1 MRNLIA
7 VLCLLAFT
15 SCGAF
20 ANLSAG
26 LAKGRELLVDMH
38 KQYQEI
44 KPEIEKAVE
53 TSKDIVAITRDI
65 LAAGQTAAE
74 EIKATASELKALDA
88 EAFAK
93 ADKDGDGDLDWME
106 KIAYWI
112 LIGGGSLE
120 IGRRKLKS
128 IEERL
133 AHERAKRKAAEAAV
147 AS

>member
-7 VLCLLAFT
+7 VLCLFALT

-20 ANLSAG
+20 ANLSKG
-26 LAKGRELLVDMH
+26 LTKGRELLVDVH

-53 TSKDIVAITRDI
+53 TSKDIVENIV
-65 LAAGQTAAE
+65 AAGQAAAAE
-74 EIKATASELKALDA
+74 IKVTATELKALDA

-106 KIAYWI
+106 KLAYWI
-112 LIGGGSLE
+112 LIGGGTLE
-120 IGRRKLKS
+120 IGRRKIKS

-133 AHERAKRKAAEAAV
+133 AHERAKRKAAEAV
-147 AS
+147 SAS